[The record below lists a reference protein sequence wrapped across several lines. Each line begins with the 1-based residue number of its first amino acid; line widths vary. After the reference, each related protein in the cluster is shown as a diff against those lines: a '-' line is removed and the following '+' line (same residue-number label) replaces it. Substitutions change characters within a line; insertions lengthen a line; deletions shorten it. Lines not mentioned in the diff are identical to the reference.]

1 MNSRVG
7 RARPSE
13 ELVRRQREAKARWR
27 HEVARR
33 PFREKVAMMLEM
45 QKRLYPVLQKQRP
58 MQSWQRP
65 WSIDP

>member
-1 MNSRVG
+1 MNTRAG

-13 ELVRRQREAKARWR
+13 ELVRRQQEAKARWR

-33 PFREKVAMMLEM
+33 SFREKVAVMLEM
-45 QKRLYPVLQKQRP
+45 QKRLYPVLEKRRA